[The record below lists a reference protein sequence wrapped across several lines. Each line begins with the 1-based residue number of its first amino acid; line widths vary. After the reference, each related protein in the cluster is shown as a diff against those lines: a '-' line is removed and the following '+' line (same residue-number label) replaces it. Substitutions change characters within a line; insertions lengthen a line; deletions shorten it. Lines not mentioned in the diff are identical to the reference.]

1 MISELS
7 EDIRPGQADRSPSVR
22 LTLPAVASNVA
33 LIRQVLAGLA
43 DDLGVDTAQCADM
56 KIAVTEAC
64 TNVVVHAYPGDYGP
78 VETEMT
84 LLAQGLVVS
93 VRDRGTDFKPS
104 MPLAPNPATQ
114 SGDSALGFGLSLIAE
129 LSDEFAIRA
138 GASGTEVQM
147 LFAVLSAAVPD
158 PMRPTPD
165 FARVFADTS
174 QLARDGPAPGD
185 GIMLAIT
192 PGVPT
197 TSVFGRLISLLAARA
212 DFSIDRLSDAQLVS
226 DALATGAAARSADQL
241 VRIGVTERETATGS
255 PSAFNFFASS
265 SGARWTLSK
274 SVPSQHSPQARQSC
288 SPEFTPHHPGAGGRS
303 ASRGSKD
310 PGEIFYA
317 RSPVQA

>member
-241 VRIGVTERETATGS
+241 VRIGVTEREGGFDLRIGPLAEGGADALVADTSLPGVGS
-255 PSAFNFFASS
+255 LLERLSDELVSEPV
-265 SGARWTLSK
+265 SGAAPGVESLRVRLTRDAD
-274 SVPSQHSPQARQSC
+274 VAQSE
-288 SPEFTPHHPGAGGRS
+288 P
-303 ASRGSKD
+303 
-310 PGEIFYA
+310 
-317 RSPVQA
+317 

>member
-1 MISELS
+1 VISELS

-241 VRIGVTERETATGS
+241 VRIGVTEREGGFDLRIGPLAEGGADALVADTSLPGVGS
-255 PSAFNFFASS
+255 LLERLSDQLVSEPV
-265 SGARWTLSK
+265 SGAAPGVESLRVRLTRDAD
-274 SVPSQHSPQARQSC
+274 VAQSE
-288 SPEFTPHHPGAGGRS
+288 P
-303 ASRGSKD
+303 
-310 PGEIFYA
+310 
-317 RSPVQA
+317 

>member
-1 MISELS
+1 VISELS

-43 DDLGVDTAQCADM
+43 DDLGVDTAQGADM

-64 TNVVVHAYPGDYGP
+64 TNVVVHAYPGGYGP

-147 LFAVLSAAVPD
+147 LFAVLRGAFPD
-158 PMRPTPD
+158 PVRPTPD

-174 QLARDGPAPGD
+174 QLARDDPAPAD

-241 VRIGVTERETATGS
+241 VRIGVTEREGGFDLRIGPLAEGGADALVADTSLPGVGS
-255 PSAFNFFASS
+255 LLERLSDQLVSEPV
-265 SGARWTLSK
+265 SGAAPGVESLRVRLTRDAD
-274 SVPSQHSPQARQSC
+274 VAQSE
-288 SPEFTPHHPGAGGRS
+288 P
-303 ASRGSKD
+303 
-310 PGEIFYA
+310 
-317 RSPVQA
+317 

>member
-147 LFAVLSAAVPD
+147 LFAGLSAAVPD

-174 QLARDGPAPGD
+174 QLARDDPAPAD

-241 VRIGVTERETATGS
+241 VRIGVTEREGGFDLRIGPLAEGGADALVADTSLPGVGS
-255 PSAFNFFASS
+255 LLERLSDQLVSEPV
-265 SGARWTLSK
+265 SGAAPGVESLRVRLTRDAD
-274 SVPSQHSPQARQSC
+274 VAQSE
-288 SPEFTPHHPGAGGRS
+288 P
-303 ASRGSKD
+303 
-310 PGEIFYA
+310 
-317 RSPVQA
+317 

>member
-241 VRIGVTERETATGS
+241 VRIGVTEREGGFDLRIGPLAEGGADALVADTSLPGVGS
-255 PSAFNFFASS
+255 LLERLSDQLVSEPV
-265 SGARWTLSK
+265 SGAAPGVESLRVRLTRDAD
-274 SVPSQHSPQARQSC
+274 VAQSE
-288 SPEFTPHHPGAGGRS
+288 P
-303 ASRGSKD
+303 
-310 PGEIFYA
+310 
-317 RSPVQA
+317 